1 MPVVRVSMLRGK
13 SPEYIDALSTTLYD
27 ALVEGYAMAE
37 GDHFQIIEQLE
48 PDSFRFNR
56 NYQVQVPRTDNF
68 VIITIQSAA
77 RRMGD
82 KEAFMKLVVD
92 RLGVSPGIAPQ
103 DVLLYLYSGMHL
115 EDISFGNGKSAASK

>member
-13 SPEYIDALSTTLYD
+13 SPEYIDALSTTIYD

-37 GDHFQIIEQLE
+37 GDHFQIVEQLD

-68 VIITIQSAA
+68 IIITIQSAA

-82 KEAFMKLVVD
+82 KEAFEARGRSTWGLTRD
-92 RLGVSPGIAPQ
+92 RSTGCSPLPP
-103 DVLLYLYSGMHL
+103 YSGMHL
-115 EDISFGNGKSAASK
+115 EDFSFGNGKSAASK